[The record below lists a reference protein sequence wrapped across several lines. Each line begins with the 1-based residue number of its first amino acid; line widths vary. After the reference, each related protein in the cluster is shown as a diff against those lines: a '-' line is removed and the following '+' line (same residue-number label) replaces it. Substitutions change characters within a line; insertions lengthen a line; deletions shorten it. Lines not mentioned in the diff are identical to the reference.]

1 MEVFMSIIRLNRL
14 FMPVLL
20 IFIFAI
26 SNINAENV
34 SGVINGKVFSEDNTL
49 LYGAHVALPAINR
62 GAVTDENGEF
72 AITNL
77 PTGKLRVVISY
88 VGYETQILNLVLEN
102 NQVLELNVHLKPTTI
117 NAEPVIVTGNPYAVN
132 PLNSPQDVS
141 SLSGRDK
148 LRSESS
154 SLGKTLGNM
163 PGIYNLSAGSVAG
176 KPIIRGQTGERVLI
190 LSDGVAQ
197 EYQQYG
203 ERHSP
208 NIDAFSYDRIEI
220 IKGAASLLYG
230 SDAMGGAVN
239 LIPHPFHF
247 ASKSGFNLNGDLN
260 SGYFSNNN
268 EYMIGL
274 KLNGATELF
283 SLYGNIVKRK
293 ADNFNTPNV
302 APYSVTHKTGDPK
315 FTGEIPNT
323 NFEQLN
329 GSVGLGYLSPIGI
342 ISADYD
348 HFLNK
353 NNFLLPSGNPIGLK
367 LENQILNI
375 KANLPFGKFIV
386 KPKFSYQKNHRQ
398 ATPEGLSYFS
408 LPDSAAVDLILNVYT
423 ARVEV
428 ENENLFDL
436 SGTIGTE
443 IKYYDHNNVGKVPLQ
458 PTGSFTNYALFIFE
472 EWQKSKLT
480 LNIGGRFDYRDQ
492 LFYGTTTNPL
502 LPKDDKRSYS
512 SFSGSFGAAYK
523 LTDQLTL
530 TGNINRGFRTPS
542 FFNLYVY
549 GYHGGVFA
557 FQIGNPDLKNETS
570 LDLSTS
576 LRFRNDIFNTHL
588 TVFHNIIYNYIF
600 LYDAPDHPLAPTPKP
615 AFIFAQDQADARMTG
630 VELAI
635 DASVFDWLQLSG
647 SYSKIKSDFTSG
659 PWSNG
664 ELPLMPP
671 DRIMLGAKFLLPDL
685 SIIKSPYFLID
696 GKFVSSKKAAG
707 IYEPFGQFDEGIG
720 PSIPFGVCST
730 DKYSLLDLGVGF
742 NLCLYKQP
750 ISVDISITNV
760 TNEVYRDF
768 LDTYKGYALS
778 TGRSVNLKLN
788 VPF

>member
-1 MEVFMSIIRLNRL
+1 MSIIKLNRL
-14 FMPVLL
+14 FMTILL
-20 IFIFAI
+20 IFIFII
-26 SNINAENV
+26 STINAESF
-34 SGVINGKVFSEDNTL
+34 SGAIKGKVFSEDNTP
-49 LYGAHVALPAINR
+49 LYGAHVAIPSINR

-77 PTGKLRVVISY
+77 PGGKHRVVISY
-88 VGYETQILNLVLEN
+88 IGYESQIINIDLNI

-117 NAEPVIVTGNPYAVN
+117 NTEPVIVTGNPYAVN

-141 SLSGRDK
+141 SLSGREK

-154 SLGKTLGNM
+154 SLGKTLENM

-176 KPIIRGQTGERVLI
+176 KPVVRGHTGERVLI

-203 ERHSP
+203 ERHTP

-247 ASKSGFNLNGDLN
+247 ASKSGVDLNGDLN

-268 EYMIGL
+268 EYMIGM
-274 KLNGATELF
+274 KFTSSTELF
-283 SLYGNIVKRK
+283 SLYGNIIKRK
-293 ADNFNTPNV
+293 ADNFNTPDV

-323 NFEQLN
+323 NFEQIN

-342 ISADYD
+342 FSVQYD
-348 HFLNK
+348 HFKNE
-353 NNFLLPSGNPIGLK
+353 NNFLLPTGLPIGVG
-367 LENQILNI
+367 LENQIVNL
-375 KANLPFGKFIV
+375 KANLPLKNFIV
-386 KPKFSYQKNHRQ
+386 KPKFSYQRNHRQ
-398 ATPEGLSYFS
+398 ATRDGLSYSF
-408 LPDSAAVDLILNVYT
+408 LPDSADVDLILDVYT

-428 ENENLFDL
+428 ENVNLFDL
-436 SGTIGTE
+436 SGTIGSE
-443 IKYYDHNNVGKVPLQ
+443 IKYYDHNNVGRVPLQ
-458 PTGSFTNYALFIFE
+458 PTGNFTNYALFIFE
-472 EWQKSKLT
+472 EWQKNKLT

-492 LFYGTTTNPL
+492 IFYGTNTNPL
-502 LPKDDKRSYS
+502 LPKDDKRTYS

-523 LTDQLTL
+523 LTNQLTL

-542 FFNLYVY
+542 FFNLYVF

-557 FQIGNPDLKNETS
+557 FQIGNPNLKNETS

-576 LRFRNDIFNTHL
+576 LRFHNDIFNTHL

-630 VELAI
+630 VELAV
-635 DASVFDWLQLSG
+635 DASVFNWLQLSG
-647 SYSKIKSDFTSG
+647 SYSKIKSEFISG
-659 PWSNG
+659 QWSNG

-671 DRIMLGAKFLLPDL
+671 DRIMLSAKFLLPDL

-720 PSIPFGVCST
+720 PDILFGVCST

-742 NLCLYKQP
+742 NLYLYKQP
-750 ISVDISITNV
+750 ISVDVSITNV

-778 TGRSVNLKLN
+778 PGRSVNVKLN
-788 VPF
+788 IPF